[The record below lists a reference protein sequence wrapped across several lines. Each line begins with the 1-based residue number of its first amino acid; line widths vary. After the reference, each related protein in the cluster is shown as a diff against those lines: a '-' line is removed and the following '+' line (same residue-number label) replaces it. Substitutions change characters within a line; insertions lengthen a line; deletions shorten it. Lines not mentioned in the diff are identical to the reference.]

1 MTVPMRVIL
10 GKNAT
15 EASEEDAS
23 NLASIFV
30 YLKSLFEEKEATA
43 EKSSAK
49 LAHTHK
55 LKSETL

>member
-10 GKNAT
+10 GKNVT

-30 YLKSLFEEKEATA
+30 YLKSLLEEKEVTA
-43 EKSSAK
+43 EKKQRKTRSHAQ
-49 LAHTHK
+49 A
-55 LKSETL
+55 

>member
-1 MTVPMRVIL
+1 MRVIW

-30 YLKSLFEEKEATA
+30 YLKSLFEEKEAAA
-43 EKSSAK
+43 EKKQRKIRSHAQAQK
-49 LAHTHK
+49 
-55 LKSETL
+55 

>member
-10 GKNAT
+10 GKNVT

-43 EKSSAK
+43 EKKQRKTRSHAQ
-49 LAHTHK
+49 A
-55 LKSETL
+55 